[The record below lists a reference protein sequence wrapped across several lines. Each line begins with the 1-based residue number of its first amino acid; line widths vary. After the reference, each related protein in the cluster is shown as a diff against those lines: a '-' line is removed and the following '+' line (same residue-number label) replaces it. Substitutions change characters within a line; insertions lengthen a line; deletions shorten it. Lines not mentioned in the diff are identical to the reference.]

1 MPENPAGF
9 GQPDADPDEIPTEPT
24 SPPAAG
30 AAAAA
35 DQAAAGG
42 SGSAGA
48 PGSGRPVESPNAEA
62 GAAGSGEGR
71 EDGTA
76 PDAGSPQAAG
86 SPETAGSPEA
96 TGPDTAGSPD
106 RGATRADT
114 ASPSLT
120 DSGADATGR
129 RTSRQRRS
137 PAADETAFL
146 ELIARF
152 DQEPPPG
159 ERLWPAAEDVDE
171 PRRPSVIIIRP
182 AGRQPDGMPPDG
194 RHLAGDDTDPGTE
207 RTEPASPLGRSPD
220 GATPVDLDGSSKDRP
235 NAGLTGS
242 DRTSTDRTG
251 TDRTGAGN
259 AGTGRQGGGR
269 GEAGAD
275 DEADRAGNSRGRD
288 NRSPL
293 DGIAGLDAAVRAAF
307 GTAGRDAPEYPG
319 ADDDDHYVPPPPP
332 PVPKL
337 RPVTRWALGSIA
349 LGVAILVV
357 PALIGLNHSRSQD
370 VAGVLLILGGV
381 GTLVARMGDRPPTDF
396 DGPDDG
402 AVV

>member
-30 AAAAA
+30 AAGEPG
-35 DQAAAGG
+35 QAGG
-42 SGSAGA
+42 SGAVGASA
-48 PGSGRPVESPNAEA
+48 SGRPAEPSKAEPPRAEAPSAEA
-62 GAAGSGEGR
+62 GAAGPGEAR
-71 EDGTA
+71 EDRTE
-76 PDAGSPQAAG
+76 PDTGP
-86 SPETAGSPEA
+86 PRTAGS
-96 TGPDTAGSPD
+96 TDTAGAPGRAGAGQRSP
-106 RGATRADT
+106 GE
-114 ASPSLT
+114 
-120 DSGADATGR
+120 
-129 RTSRQRRS
+129 RRS
-137 PAADETAFL
+137 PAADEAAFL

-152 DQEPPPG
+152 DQEPPTG

-171 PRRPSVIIIRP
+171 PRRPSVIIVRP

-194 RHLAGDDTDPGTE
+194 RHLADPDAERTDPPTPPGTGAADAA
-207 RTEPASPLGRSPD
+207 PA
-220 GATPVDLDGSSKDRP
+220 DLDGTGPDR
-235 NAGLTGS
+235 AGS
-242 DRTSTDRTG
+242 DPAD
-251 TDRTGAGN
+251 TDRTGAGAGD
-259 AGTGRQGGGR
+259 AGTDHRR
-269 GEAGAD
+269 STDRDEAAAA
-275 DEADRAGNSRGRD
+275 DEADRARHGRGRD
-288 NRSPL
+288 SRSRL

-307 GTAGRDAPEYPG
+307 GTAGRDTPDYPG
-319 ADDDDHYVPPPPP
+319 ADDDHYVPPPPP

-357 PALIGLNHSRSQD
+357 PTLIGLNQSRSQD

>member
-86 SPETAGSPEA
+86 SPDTAGSPEA

-120 DSGADATGR
+120 DSGADGAGR
-129 RTSRQRRS
+129 RTPRERRS
-137 PAADETAFL
+137 PAADEAAFL

-207 RTEPASPLGRSPD
+207 RTEPPSPLGRGTD
-220 GATPVDLDGSSKDRP
+220 GAAPVDLDGTGADHP
-235 NAGLTGS
+235 NADLTGA
-242 DRTSTDRTG
+242 DPAG
-251 TDRTGAGN
+251 TDHTGAGK

-357 PALIGLNHSRSQD
+357 PTLIGLNHSRSQD

>member
-24 SPPAAG
+24 SPPATG

-86 SPETAGSPEA
+86 SPDTAGSPEA
-96 TGPDTAGSPD
+96 TGPDAAGSPD

-120 DSGADATGR
+120 DSGADAAGR
-129 RTSRQRRS
+129 RTPRERRS
-137 PAADETAFL
+137 PAADEAAFL

-159 ERLWPAAEDVDE
+159 ERLWPAAEDIDE

-207 RTEPASPLGRSPD
+207 RTEPASPLGRGTD
-220 GATPVDLDGSSKDRP
+220 GAAPVDLDGSSEDRP
-235 NAGLTGS
+235 
-242 DRTSTDRTG
+242 
-251 TDRTGAGN
+251 N
-259 AGTGRQGGGR
+259 AGTGRQ

-319 ADDDDHYVPPPPP
+319 ADDGDHYVPPPPP

-357 PALIGLNHSRSQD
+357 PTLIGLNQSRSQD